1 MESSVSLSELFP
13 TTSPATTGARSP
25 NELGQEDFMELM
37 VAQLENQDPT
47 KPMDNFE
54 FLSQIAQFG
63 TVDGIQGLQKGFSDM
78 SSILYASQ
86 TLEASGLLGHKV
98 VTGSNLGVLAADETL
113 DATIKLPSSSSGVTV
128 FVQDMSGRLV
138 HSRSLG
144 AAEAGD
150 IDLQWDGSD
159 DEGNLAPPGQYRV
172 SAEAVVGGQ
181 AQALSV
187 HTHSLV
193 ESVSIDPGGAGVML
207 NLAGGDQVDLT
218 AVKSIL

>member
-13 TTSPATTGARSP
+13 TTSTAAAAAKST

-63 TVDGIQGLQKGFSDM
+63 TVDGIQGLQAGFSDI
-78 SSILYASQ
+78 SSILYANQ

-98 VTGSNLGVLAADETL
+98 VTGSNLGVLAAEETL
-113 DATIKLPSSSSGVTV
+113 DATVKLPSSSSGVTV
-128 FVQDMSGRLV
+128 FVQDMSGRLI

-144 AAEAGD
+144 AAESGD
-150 IDLQWDGSD
+150 IDFQWDGSD
-159 DEGNLAPPGQYRV
+159 DEGNIAPPGQYRV
-172 SAEAVVGGQ
+172 SAEAVVSGQ

-193 ESVSIDPGGAGVML
+193 ESVSIDSAGAGVVL
-207 NLAGGDQVDLT
+207 NLAGGDEVGLS

>member
-1 MESSVSLSELFP
+1 MESSVNLSELFP
-13 TTSPATTGARSP
+13 TTSTAATGVKPP

-63 TVDGIQGLQKGFSDM
+63 TVDGIQGLQKGFSDI

-98 VTGSNLGVLAADETL
+98 VTGSNLGVLAAEQTL
-113 DATIKLPSSSSGVTV
+113 DSTVKLPSSSSGVTV

-150 IDLQWDGSD
+150 IDFQWDGSD
-159 DEGNLAPPGQYRV
+159 DEGNISPPGQYRV
-172 SAEAVVGGQ
+172 SAEAVVAGQ

-187 HTHSLV
+187 YTHNMV
-193 ESVSIDPGGAGVML
+193 ESVSIDPGGAGVVL
-207 NLAGGDQVDLT
+207 NLAGGDQVGLS

>member
-13 TTSPATTGARSP
+13 TTSTAATGAKPP

-63 TVDGIQGLQKGFSDM
+63 TVDGIQGLQQGFSDI
-78 SSILYASQ
+78 SSILYANQ
-86 TLEASGLLGHKV
+86 TLEASGLLGRKV
-98 VTGSNLGVLAADETL
+98 VTGSNLGVLAPEQTL
-113 DATIKLPSSSSGVTV
+113 DATVKLPSSSSGVTLY
-128 FVQDMSGRLV
+128 VQDMSGRLV
-138 HSRSLG
+138 HSRALG

-150 IDLQWDGSD
+150 IEFKWDGTD
-159 DEGNLAPPGQYRV
+159 DAGNAAPPGQYRV
-172 SAEAVVGGQ
+172 SAEAVISGQ
-181 AQALSV
+181 AQAISV
-187 HTHSLV
+187 YTHSLV
-193 ESVSIDPGGAGVML
+193 ESVSIDAGGAGVVL
-207 NLAGGDQVDLT
+207 NLAGGDQVGLS